1 MKSIFK
7 HFLLVFS
14 LLSVQFSIAQ
24 TPTWKNITPAGWSGD
39 FKQVFYGKGNGLIA
53 LADNGYFYLSKDTAH
68 TWTIYLQPDTAIIA
82 AVMYPDNTNGFLY
95 NQVTAYKT
103 ADGAKTWTKLPM
115 TGIPTDMQIRTIWI
129 KNADTVFAVVTNLVN
144 GVRIFLSSDK
154 GNTWTQV
161 AQNIIGLSVYT
172 TLYEFYFPTPLIG
185 YGYGY
190 GCYVETND
198 GGKTWNGHTLI
209 YVERDN
215 VYTKT
220 YSYPNG
226 RTIIFYRDYNGT
238 NNAIYSSSDGNPS
251 TVTQVGTTSDWVT
264 DVVAF
269 GANVSAIDQSGYLY
283 YSVDSGV
290 TWNSKVILSNR
301 SLESMYFLDKNNG
314 IVVSNLLTS
323 IVTTDGGTTWAKYV
337 HGAADGLNKIY
348 CKTRDECYITGNAGR
363 LFHTIDGGTNWNY
376 RDLQGGK
383 LVEVEFPT
391 KDTGYVSGG
400 GVIFRTID
408 AGVNWTKFTQSTG
421 GGFMYFPTQDTGFI
435 GYSNGSSPDIAK
447 TINAGQTWNNWLADM
462 TFINNGGGGFAYFRS
477 STDGLVGG
485 KAGKLLYT
493 TDGGNSW
500 QVKSMGF
507 NVNTISTIQE
517 NWLLTSGGSI
527 YLCDKNINC
536 SLKYNDSTD
545 NYSIPKKLNDS
556 IIYMKALNDNVLISS
571 NYGITWHKEHDS
583 VIGSEFSFG
592 NKNTIYTLNPYMGQN
607 YQTIN
612 RISKG
617 VFKANTNI
625 KTFNRVDNRTLSFN
639 IINDAEDSFNAI
651 VKLIDNQDTVI
662 INANI
667 TIGNNVPLLIK
678 IPQTIQAGTGYK
690 IRIVPL
696 DTSMYSTVESQMFE
710 ITTGITEIEKT
721 YPKIKVVGNTI
732 VCDCEHYE
740 IFNYLGEKISNTN
753 LSIGLYIVKCNNIT
767 QKIVIKP

>member
-421 GGFMYFPTQDTGFI
+421 GGFIDFPTKDTGYV
-435 GYSNGSSPDIAK
+435 GYALATPAIQK
-447 TINAGQTWNNWLADM
+447 TTDAGKTWHWTDDM
-462 TFINNGGGGFAYFRS
+462 TYDLNRTIGGGGACFRS
-477 STDGLVGG
+477 TKEGLVTGDNN
-485 KAGKLLYT
+485 LLYT
-493 TDGGNSW
+493 NDGGNSW
-500 QVKSMGF
+500 QVKANGVGASIITT
-507 NVNTISTIQE
+507 VND
-517 NWLLTSGGSI
+517 NWLVINGGNI
-527 YLCDKNINC
+527 YLCDKDINC
-536 SLKYNDSTD
+536 TLKYTD
-545 NYSIPKKLNDS
+545 NSYNLALPLKRDSNTILISTNNDS
-556 IIYMKALNDNVLISS
+556 ILIS
-571 NYGITWHKEHDS
+571 KD
-583 VIGSEFSFG
+583 FG
-592 NKNTIYTLNPYMGQN
+592 NTWIKEYFPSMGQLVFGNRNTIYSLTNVIYKGVYKSQTTSIQFTKVDN
-607 YQTIN
+607 QTIVGT
-612 RISKG
+612 ITYD
-617 VFKANTNI
+617 ANEGYFASI
-625 KTFNRVDNRTLSFN
+625 VL
-639 IINDAEDSFNAI
+639 INDLLDTI
-651 VKLIDNQDTVI
+651 VINNNILIENGI
-662 INANI
+662 
-667 TIGNNVPLLIK
+667 PLSIKMPNTLQGTNYKIK
-678 IPQTIQAGTGYK
+678 IE
-690 IRIVPL
+690 PL
-696 DTSMYSTVESQMFE
+696 DSAAYSSVESQTFTTTGNNIISFDNKAHFKIIGNRIECNDCSNFE
-710 ITTGITEIEKT
+710 IYNTLGQRVQNNIELSVGI
-721 YPKIKVVGNTI
+721 
-732 VCDCEHYE
+732 
-740 IFNYLGEKISNTN
+740 
-753 LSIGLYIVKCNNIT
+753 YIVKCNNVT